1 MANKG
6 SKRMTTAQLRAM
18 IKEGA
23 TRDQLPTKAKG
34 NSVSSTRDSAS
45 IAYSKAVNRAKITA
59 EFVAKQKVK
68 VRQKA
73 EKKTVKL

>member
-23 TRDQLPTKAKG
+23 TRDQLPTKATG
-34 NSVSSTRDSAS
+34 GSVSSTRDSAS
-45 IAYSKAVNRAKITA
+45 IAYLEAKITA
-59 EFVAKQKVK
+59 EFVKNRKNTK
-68 VRQKA
+68 I
-73 EKKTVKL
+73 